1 MFGFAVFPLMIS
13 AEPYRVAQLNVNG
26 LLPAALLDPEA
37 SSWMLRTVVVC
48 VLPPAMTMVGG
59 AAVGGGV
66 EPTVT
71 VIDLLA
77 VTPFSPVAI
86 HMYDVVVCGY
96 TE

>member
-1 MFGFAVFPLMIS
+1 MYAPKPLAAFAAP
-13 AEPYRVAQLNVNG
+13 NVSGVLPAG
-26 LLPAALLDPEA
+26 LLEPEA
-37 SSWMLRTVVVC
+37 LISTLRTVVVWL
-48 VLPPAMTMVGG
+48 LPPAMTMVGG

-71 VIDLLA
+71 VTDLLA

-96 TE
+96 TV